1 MATKTSALKQ
11 ERMHLRLD
19 RVAKRKIER
28 AAAYAGKSTSDFVL
42 SSVVDA
48 ADRVLAQNE
57 AITLSEQDWNAFYE
71 SLMNPPPLTPTMR
84 RAIKRYQA
92 RSR

>member
-1 MATKTSALKQ
+1 MASRTSALKH

-28 AAAYAGKSTSDFVL
+28 AAAYAGKTTSDFVL

-48 ADRVLAQNE
+48 ADRILAQHE
-57 AITLSEQDWNAFYE
+57 TVTLSERDWDAFRDA
-71 SLMNPPPLTPTMR
+71 LMDPPPLTPAMR
-84 RAIKRYQA
+84 KAIKRYQS